1 MKVLK
6 YKGESYN
13 ACAPRR
19 TADKKK
25 YTCDAWKERTQRVV
39 KDSVTLHALG
49 EMLIRRKNV

>member
-39 KDSVTLHALG
+39 KDPVTLHALG